1 MRPTVAFLLGITT
14 LTAIAACKPAAPPQ
28 MPPVDVEA
36 VTIAPEPLMRIIEVP
51 GRVQAIR
58 TAEVRA
64 RVDGIV
70 ERRLYVEGSDVTA
83 NAALFRIDP
92 RPLRAQANAASAA
105 LRRAEA
111 ESVNASRDVARFQPL
126 VTRNAISQ
134 QEFDA
139 ARARADQAAADVR
152 SAQAQ
157 LEQAQLNLG
166 YATVT
171 APIAGRAG
179 RAQVT
184 EGALASAAQGTL
196 LTTIEQINPV
206 YVNFSQSSNDL
217 MALRRDIEAGRLSAP
232 AQGRTKVTLVLED
245 GTPFDQTG
253 HLNFADMSVD
263 PMTGTVS
270 QRAEFPNPGRVL
282 LPGEFVRA
290 RIEAGIDANG
300 IAVPQRAVMLSAQGA
315 SVMVVS
321 KDNRALAQPVKLGP
335 QIGHKWTIV
344 EGLKPGDQV
353 IVEGLVKLQPGM
365 SVRIV
370 PAAKRQGN

>member
-1 MRPTVAFLLGITT
+1 MRAIGFFLGVTAVVTVAG
-14 LTAIAACKPAAPPQ
+14 CKPSAPPP
-28 MPPVDVEA
+28 MPPAEVEA
-36 VTIAPEPLMRIIEVP
+36 ITIAPEPLMRIVEVP

-64 RVDGIV
+64 RVDGII
-70 ERRLYVEGSDVTA
+70 ERRVYVEGSDVRA
-83 NAALFRIDP
+83 GAPLFNIDP
-92 RPLRAQANAASAA
+92 KPLRAQANAASAA

-111 ESVNASRDVARFQPL
+111 EAANASRDVARFQPL
-126 VTRNAISQ
+126 VARNAISQ

-171 APIAGRAG
+171 APISGRAG

-184 EGALASAAQGTL
+184 EGALASATQGTL
-196 LTTIEQINPV
+196 LTTIEQIDTV

-232 AQGRTKVTLVLED
+232 AKGRTRVTLELED
-245 GTPFDQTG
+245 GTVFDQTG
-253 HLNFADMSVD
+253 YLDFADMSVD

-270 QRAEFPNPGRVL
+270 QRAEFPNPRRTL

-290 RIEAGIDANG
+290 RIEAGMDANG
-300 IAVPQRAVMLSAQGA
+300 IAVPQRAVMLTAQGA
-315 SVMVVS
+315 SVMIVS
-321 KDNRALAQPVKLGP
+321 KDNRALPQPIKLGP
-335 QIGHKWTIV
+335 QIGHKWTVI
-344 EGLKPGDQV
+344 EGLKPGDRV
-353 IVEGLVKLQPGM
+353 VTEGLIKLQPGM
-365 SVRIV
+365 SVKVV
-370 PAAKRQGN
+370 PAVKKQAN